1 MNRIF
6 LTFLFS
12 TLFLGAIAQQNHFVY
27 LQSYNNQPFYLK
39 FENRILSSSS
49 TGYVIIPKLN
59 DGNYQLIVGFA
70 KNQYPEQIFNIA
82 VKGNT
87 GYELKNFPDKG
98 WGLFDLQTA
107 QVIMGGANTNV
118 VVSSEPS
125 TPKKTDAFA
134 DMLSSVVKDST
145 IRVDDSSAMTNN
157 VSKKEKQEE
166 KIISESIES
175 AKKQDVINLYTD
187 IRKITE
193 NISDDG
199 LERIYVDNN
208 GKRTD
213 TIRVFLP
220 GNLEKVADKIVISE
234 NKPTEIVKEEIPEK
248 PKGENVKAA
257 PKFIEDDNSKS
268 TIVKAQIKNN
278 NLSMI
283 NSDCKSIATEDDFLK
298 LRKKMAS
305 EKTDDNMIAVARKA
319 FKSKCYNTAFIKN
332 LSVLFLTD
340 QGRYSFLDT
349 AYPFSPD
356 SENFPILEKEL
367 SDPYYITR
375 FRAMIHK

>member
-1 MNRIF
+1 M
-6 LTFLFS
+6 
-12 TLFLGAIAQQNHFVY
+12 
-27 LQSYNNQPFYLK
+27 QSYNNQPFYLR
-39 FENRILSSSS
+39 FENKVLSSSS

-59 DGNYQLIVGFA
+59 DGNYQLTVGFA

-82 VKGNT
+82 VKGNA

-118 VVSSEPS
+118 IVSSEPS
-125 TPKKTDAFA
+125 TPKKSDAFA
-134 DMLSSVVKDST
+134 DMLSTVVKDST

-157 VSKKEKQEE
+157 VSKQEKQEE

-175 AKKQDVINLYTD
+175 AKKQDAVNLYTE
-187 IRKITE
+187 IKKITE
-193 NISDDG
+193 NISDGG

-213 TIRVFLP
+213 TIRVLLP
-220 GNLEKVADKIVISE
+220 GNFEKAKDKIVISE
-234 NKPTEIVKEEIPEK
+234 SKSSEVVKEDIAEK
-248 PKGENVKAA
+248 PKVDNVKPA
-257 PKFIEDDNSKS
+257 PKFIEDDNSKTPS
-268 TIVKAQIKNN
+268 VKAQYNN
-278 NLSMI
+278 NSISMI
-283 NSDCKSIATEDDFLK
+283 NSDCKAVATEEDFLK
-298 LRKKMAS
+298 LRKKMAG

-319 FKSKCYNTAFIKN
+319 FKSRCYNTAFIKN

-340 QGRYSFLDT
+340 QGRYSFLDA

-356 SENFPILEKEL
+356 CENFPILEKEL